1 MGSTATELVKQFEMR
16 YSKSDKK
23 PDASQVYFGAVV
35 RADEGEEFAL
45 FANLFKTREQAEL
58 INTQELAIS
67 KRSSSVRIY
76 RSFCRYSPIQGWRL
90 CLVAARHRDAAVAR
104 VSMVRYHSLI
114 HTLSCL

>member
-23 PDASQVYFGAVV
+23 PDGSQVYFGAVV

-67 KRSSSVRIY
+67 KKKLIRADLQIILPIFADSGLASVLGG
-76 RSFCRYSPIQGWRL
+76 C
-90 CLVAARHRDAAVAR
+90 
-104 VSMVRYHSLI
+104 
-114 HTLSCL
+114 